1 MIVTDAR
8 APFGRDDLIAAV
20 ATALAEGE
28 TARS

>member
-8 APFGRDDLIAAV
+8 ASFGRDDLMAAV

-28 TARS
+28 TALS